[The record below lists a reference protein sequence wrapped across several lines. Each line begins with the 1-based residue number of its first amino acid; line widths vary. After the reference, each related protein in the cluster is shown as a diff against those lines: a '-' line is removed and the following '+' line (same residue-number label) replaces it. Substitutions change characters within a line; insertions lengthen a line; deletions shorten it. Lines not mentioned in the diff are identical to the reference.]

1 VKKQKKP
8 RSQPQKRKA
17 RSAPL
22 PLDTSR
28 RHHPTAQKT
37 ASPSSRIS
45 ARRSRSSAP
54 PSFGVLTG
62 LGRLW
67 GRLAATSHSDR
78 ADAAMLALPVLL
90 IAMTIAVGRWTNAS
104 APSRQFATT
113 TAHGTRALNG
123 LPPVA
128 TSVTPR
134 SPAALPAKEADLIAP
149 LIEPSLAA
157 DIMQVAGAELEPE
170 VHEPTTPPRDL
181 VPPAGFNSAAVMT
194 TNGPAP
200 ETVRA
205 AHLDQVVASLATG
218 PALNAAVDP
227 APIATAML
235 SPDSSVTAQ
244 EFPGGLDALGI
255 GLTQCR
261 IEPTPPMP
269 ITWTPGD
276 TESFGL
282 ALAAAARNQL
292 KDFVIYNDRYT
303 RLRYPMGDVHPMY
316 GVCTDVIIRA
326 YRALGLDLQELVQ
339 KTKSGSGDPNID
351 HRRVDTLR
359 KFFSR
364 FGESLPIST
373 FAEDYKAGDIVTY
386 WRPQNRHSRTHIAIV
401 SDIIGP
407 SGRPLIIHNRG
418 WGPQQEDG
426 LFVDEITGHY
436 RFSGIAPATDAKGKG
451 GPLSPTRLSRTKESK
466 PASPVVPTGEPPS
479 APRS

>member
-28 RHHPTAQKT
+28 RRHPTAQKT
-37 ASPSSRIS
+37 ASPSSHS
-45 ARRSRSSAP
+45 TSRRRHFSTP
-54 PSFGVLTG
+54 PPYGVLTG
-62 LGRLW
+62 LGTIWR
-67 GRLAATSHSDR
+67 RLAATSRSDR

-104 APSRQFATT
+104 SPSRQFATN
-113 TAHGTRALNG
+113 TAHATRALNG

-128 TSVTPR
+128 TMVTAR
-134 SPAALPAKEADLIAP
+134 APASLAAKEADPISP
-149 LIEPSLAA
+149 PIEASPVT
-157 DIMQVAGAELEPE
+157 DVMQISGAELEPQ
-170 VHEPTTPPRDL
+170 VQKSIAPPRDL
-181 VPPAGFNSAAVMT
+181 VPPTGLNVAPIATTTGQAA
-194 TNGPAP
+194 
-200 ETVRA
+200 ETVRTA
-205 AHLDQVVASLATG
+205 NQDQMAGSLAG
-218 PALNAAVDP
+218 PTINSTIDP

-235 SPDSSVTAQ
+235 SPDRSVTAQ
-244 EFPGGLDALGI
+244 DLPGGLDALGA

-276 TESFGL
+276 AESFGL

-339 KTKSGSGDPNID
+339 KTKTGSGDPNID

-373 FAEDYKAGDIVTY
+373 FAEDYRAGDIVTY

-401 SDIIGP
+401 SDMIGP

-436 RFSGIAPATDAKGKG
+436 RFSGVTGATGAKGKG
-451 GPLSPTRLSRTKESK
+451 GALKPTTLSRTRDSR
-466 PASPVVPTGEPPS
+466 PASPVVRTGESPS